1 MRDPERYRSANARR
15 DASSSLGDTT
25 IAVITTQQVAALLSY
40 PSASAVRQAHQRGT
54 LPIPLYR
61 LGSRRRLLARLADIE
76 KVLSERLEPSRTA
89 TQGLLPKEE
98 VS

>member
-1 MRDPERYRSANARR
+1 MSAYEHKRSLHLRHDSPA
-15 DASSSLGDTT
+15 SLGITT
-25 IAVITTQQVAALLSY
+25 LQVVTTQQVAALLSY

-54 LPIPLYR
+54 LPVPLYR

-76 KVLSERLEPSRTA
+76 RVLSERLEPSRTS